1 MSRSRLSPP
10 LSGTFKVLEQ
20 TSLGKILEEGCG
32 KSSADA
38 NGPFASVDVLL
49 PI

>member
-10 LSGTFKVLEQ
+10 LSGTVKVLEQ
-20 TSLGKILEEGCG
+20 TSLGKILEKGCG
-32 KSSADA
+32 MISADT
-38 NGPFASVDVLL
+38 NGPFGSVDVLL